1 MRLTKLFI
9 AFPIILIVLVLL
21 FIALT
26 QIVPG
31 LEISSYRTLFN
42 TVTGKGIDNPTP
54 QQLKALITAEHFNVT
69 VFAKDIPQA
78 RMLKITPS
86 GQLLVSSPN
95 KGTIFL
101 LNDSNHDGLADTTT
115 TLISGLNRPHGI
127 DLFQDYSLQGN
138 INHWLYIA
146 ETDAVGRIA
155 MDWDTGKALGQYQRL
170 ITNLPSDGG
179 HWTRTIRFGPDG
191 WLYLTI
197 GSSCNVCI
205 ETDQRRATMM
215 RFRPDGSKGHIY
227 ASGLRN
233 TIGFDWAPW
242 NNELYGTDNG
252 RDLLGDDFPPCELNL
267 IKQNGFYGWPFINGF
282 AVLDPDYGQKKHRQ
296 EQDTLLNNSLSPSY
310 GFRAHNAP
318 LGIHFLQHPSHQKYY
333 QRTALVALH
342 GSWNRSSPDGYKVVA
357 LQWDAQGNVTSN
369 DFLSNFLQPDGHI
382 IGRPVDIEEGIDGS
396 IYISD
401 DYAGVIYRVVYK

>member
-1 MRLTKLFI
+1 MRLISFLKALSL
-9 AFPIILIVLVLL
+9 ILIVLVLL
-21 FIALT
+21 VIALT

-31 LEISSYRTLFN
+31 LKISSYRTLFN
-42 TVTGKGIDNPTP
+42 TVTGKGIDGPTP
-54 QQLKALITAEHFNVT
+54 QQLKALITAEHFRIT
-69 VFAKDIPQA
+69 IFAKDIPQA
-78 RMLKITPS
+78 RMLKTTPT

-95 KGTIFL
+95 KGAIFL
-101 LNDSNHDGLADTTT
+101 LNDSNHDGQADTTT
-115 TLISGLNRPHGI
+115 TLISGLNHPHGI
-127 DLFQDYSLQGN
+127 DLFQDNSGQDN
-138 INHWLYIA
+138 NHWLYIA

-155 MDWDTGKALGQYQRL
+155 MDWDTGKAIGQYQRL

-233 TIGFDWAPW
+233 TVGFDWAPW

-318 LGIHFLQHPSHQKYY
+318 LGIHFLQHPSHKKNY

-357 LQWDAQGNVTSN
+357 LHWDTQGNITSN
-369 DFLSNFLQPDGHI
+369 DFLSNFLQSDGHI

-401 DYAGVIYRVVYK
+401 DYAGVIYRVIYK